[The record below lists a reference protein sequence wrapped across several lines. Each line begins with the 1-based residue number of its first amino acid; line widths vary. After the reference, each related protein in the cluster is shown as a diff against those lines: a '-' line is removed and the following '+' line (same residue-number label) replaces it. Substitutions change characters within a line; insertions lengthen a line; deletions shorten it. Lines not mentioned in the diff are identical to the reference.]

1 MICNELVELS
11 RGALVLQLQ
20 QCVLLDVGSAAENAI
35 EEGSNRREHV
45 DADSHIYDPYVPWCN
60 HDSSK
65 KDPERDFNRHHR
77 DEVSSF
83 AHDDPLLQSAL
94 SSHVLITLTFV
105 SFSSPSRL
113 VTCVP
118 PPLSAMYSDDA
129 ENTVNIIYTLVSQGH
144 AIGLIGWPYA
154 GQNHSRIVPAK
165 AGDYPSTGP
174 YAKQNEEPG
183 QCQKHDRYPFRLFS
197 CSRDFIEVVY
207 HFQGKVERKDEPR
220 AVSESVVPD
229 D

>member
-35 EEGSNRREHV
+35 EEGSNRRAHV
-45 DADSHIYDPYVPWCN
+45 DADSHIYNPYVPWRN
-60 HDSSK
+60 HDSSE

-83 AHDDPLLQSAL
+83 AHNDPLLQSAL
-94 SSHVLITLTFV
+94 SSHVLVTLTFV

-118 PPLSAMYSDDA
+118 PPLSAMYSDAA

-144 AIGLIGWPYA
+144 AIGLIGLDRTQARIIAASSQPKLA
-154 GQNHSRIVPAK
+154 IIQVRVHMRSRMKNQASARNTIAILLDCSPARATSSK
-165 AGDYPSTGP
+165 SCTI
-174 YAKQNEEPG
+174 
-183 QCQKHDRYPFRLFS
+183 FRARSNGRTSHVL
-197 CSRDFIEVVY
+197 
-207 HFQGKVERKDEPR
+207 
-220 AVSESVVPD
+220 
-229 D
+229 